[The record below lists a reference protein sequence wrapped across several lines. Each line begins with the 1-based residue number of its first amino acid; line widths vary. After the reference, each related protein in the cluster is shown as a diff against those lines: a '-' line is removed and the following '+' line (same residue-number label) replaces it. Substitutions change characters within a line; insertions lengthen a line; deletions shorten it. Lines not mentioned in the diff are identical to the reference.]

1 MNASDFYRALLHLYP
16 ATSRRQFSE
25 EMICVFEQRA
35 REGFANR
42 KSAFVAFLLGEFS
55 SIVRGA
61 YIMWL
66 ANILPSKPS
75 FSDAVDSTSEP
86 LSIAEVARLRDA
98 AIRNMVAA
106 IARHDFHNARRY
118 SYEEARLKTLL
129 QDTSI

>member
-1 MNASDFYRALLHLYP
+1 MKAGDFYRALLHLYP
-16 ATSRRQFSE
+16 ANFRRQFSE
-25 EMICVFEQRA
+25 EMICVFAQRA
-35 REGFANR
+35 GEGFANR
-42 KSAFVAFLLGEFS
+42 KSAFVVFLLGEFS

-66 ANILPSKPS
+66 ANTLRSKPS

-86 LSIAEVARLRDA
+86 LSIAEVARLRDT

-106 IARHDFHNARRY
+106 IACHDFNNARRY

-129 QDTSI
+129 QDMAI